1 MENTPHQIRSNRLNQ
16 RSYSGTCHSHQHDF
30 HQLILPRRGRLELQC
45 GDHGGEAIAE
55 QGALI
60 PAGEAH
66 AFSSAG
72 DNAFWVIDVVPTEQ
86 NQALFDLTK
95 RSPFFRLTSSIQ
107 TQLDFADHRG
117 PLIAHPDLQHLWSSA
132 LVLSLQTQSHMQ
144 DGTQHVRL
152 RQALTLMQARV
163 QHFFDVHELAA
174 DLHMS
179 ATQLHRLFQQHLQT
193 TPQRWMN
200 TLRMQL
206 APQLLSIGLEL
217 SQVALQCG
225 FADQS
230 SFGKAFKRFYGLSP
244 AQWLKEKT
252 QHLPTTGKPETRK
265 AQASAP

>member
-1 MENTPHQIRSNRLNQ
+1 MEYTPHQIRSNRLSR

-30 HQLILPRRGRLELQC
+30 HQLILPRRGRLELQY
-45 GDHGGEAIAE
+45 GNHGGEAIAE

-66 AFSSAG
+66 AFSSTG
-72 DNAFWVIDVVPTEQ
+72 DNAFWVIDVVATEQ

-95 RSPFFRLTSSIQ
+95 HSPFFRLNRSIQ
-107 TQLDFADHRG
+107 TQLDFADRRG
-117 PLIAHPDLQHLWSSA
+117 PLLEHAEVQHLWSSS
-132 LVLSLQTQSHMQ
+132 LVLSLQTQNHMQ

-152 RQALTLMQARV
+152 RQALALMQTRV
-163 QHFFDVHELAA
+163 QHFFDVHELAT
-174 DLHMS
+174 DVHMS
-179 ATQLHRLFQQHLQT
+179 ATQLHRLFKQHLHT

-206 APQLLSIGLEL
+206 APQLLVIGVEL
-217 SQVALQCG
+217 SQVGLQCG

-230 SFGKAFKRFYGLSP
+230 SFGKAFKRFHGLPP
-244 AQWLKEKT
+244 ALWLKEKT

-265 AQASAP
+265 ADVSAP